1 MGQISFVS
9 LGLLIVAISLSDE
22 SKQGVKGCCCPDD
35 WLPMNGFCYKLN
47 DQLKTWNDAEMLC
60 RKFKPG
66 CHLTSIHSMAESADL
81 AEYITDYL
89 NGDGNVWIG
98 LNDAQEKGVW
108 EWTDRS
114 CTNYLSWNQGEP
126 NNQQK
131 NEYCV
136 ELIAK
141 TGYMYW
147 NDQPCDVL
155 RAFICQCK
163 Y

>member
-9 LGLLIVAISLSDE
+9 FGLLIVAISLS
-22 SKQGVKGCCCPDD
+22 GVKGCCCPDN

-47 DQLKTWNDAEMLC
+47 DQLKTWNEAEMFC
-60 RKFKPG
+60 RKLKPG
-66 CHLTSIHSMAESADL
+66 CHLASIHNMAESADL
-81 AEYITDYL
+81 AEYVSDYL
-89 NGDGNVWIG
+89 TKKDSVWIG
-98 LNDAQEKGVW
+98 LNDAQKKGVW
-108 EWTDRS
+108 VWTDRS
-114 CTNYLSWNQGEP
+114 STNYLAWGEGEP

-141 TGYMYW
+141 TGFKYW
-147 NDQPCDVL
+147 NDHPCDVL
-155 RAFICQCK
+155 RAFICECK